1 LHHLL
6 NGIRIVDLTT
16 IVLGPYATQLL
27 GDMGADVIKVEPPGG
42 DLFRTVRPGRGPDM
56 GAGFLNCNR
65 NKRSIALDL
74 TLPEGRR
81 ALHAILSTADVLVH
95 NMRPSS
101 AAKLGV
107 AYADAV
113 AAKPDIVY
121 CFAPGFGQQGPYAG
135 SPAYDDTIQAAS
147 GLAAVNANSEG
158 QPRFLPNIVGD
169 KVGGLHLALAVLMG
183 IIGRMRS
190 GRGCCI
196 EAPMFESVVSFLM
209 LEQLSGHTF
218 RPPIGGVGYERLQ
231 SPNRKPHRTKDGYI
245 AVLPYNTEH
254 WTSFLELVGR
264 PEIARLDIVRDPVA
278 RSRNVDM
285 LYQVVAEAMPARSTS
300 EWLEVLAAADI
311 PCSRVNDFADL
322 LENEHLRAV
331 EMFEDIDHP
340 SEGATRVLRSP
351 FTIAGTARAP
361 DAPAPRLGEDTRVI
375 LSEAGL
381 SESEIRGLLE
391 TGAAQ
396 EAELKE
402 VKRDVR

>member
-81 ALHAILSTADVLVH
+81 ALHAILKTADVLVH

-101 AAKLGV
+101 ASKLGV

-113 AAKPDIVY
+113 AVKPDIVY

-158 QPRFLPNIVGD
+158 APRFLPNIVGD

-183 IIGRMRS
+183 IIGRMRT

-254 WTSFLELVGR
+254 WTSFLQLVGR
-264 PEIARLDIVRDPVA
+264 PEMARLDIVRDPVA

-300 EWLEVLAAADI
+300 EWLEVLGAADI

-351 FTIAGTARAP
+351 FTIVGNARAP
-361 DAPAPRLGEDTRVI
+361 DAPAPRLGEDTRAI

-381 SESEIRGLLE
+381 SESDIRGLLE